1 TVGKIDSI
9 VEENKKEFTEAIS
22 NFKHTMKDADILMGN
37 GSELIKNADVKLSIL
52 QRQLFI
58 TLQNLEKASYNMNRL
73 LELISDQPSQI
84 IFGEPLSEKNVE
96 PIK

>member
-1 TVGKIDSI
+1 
-9 VEENKKEFTEAIS
+9 
-22 NFKHTMKDADILMGN
+22 MKDADILMGN
-37 GSELIKNADVKLSIL
+37 GSELIKNADVKFSIL

-73 LELISDQPSQI
+73 LDLISDQPSQI
-84 IFGEPLSEKNVE
+84 IFGEPLAEKNVE